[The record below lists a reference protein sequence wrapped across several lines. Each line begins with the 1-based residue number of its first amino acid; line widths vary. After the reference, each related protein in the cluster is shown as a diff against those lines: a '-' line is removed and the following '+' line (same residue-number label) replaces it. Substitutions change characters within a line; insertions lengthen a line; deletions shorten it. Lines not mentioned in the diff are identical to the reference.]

1 MSDPKITAVILAAG
15 KGTRMKSTRP
25 KVLFPAVGK
34 PLLSH
39 VIDAVDAAGVSD
51 VVAVLGHGRDEVS
64 AMLRARYGERV
75 RTAIQEEQ
83 RGTGHAVMVALPA
96 VQTSSRAVLVVCGD
110 TPRLEPGA
118 LAALIER
125 FGTSGAPAAMWVTTL
140 LDPTGYG
147 RVILDDEGR
156 VARIVEQ
163 KDASPTERAVRRI
176 NPGVY
181 VFDRAFLHTTLP
193 SLRADNA
200 AGELYLTD
208 VIAAAAAAGGVAA
221 LEVDAEMTMGIN
233 DRQQLHEAELALRDR
248 RRRALRLQGVTID
261 DSAVVEADVTVGVDV
276 EIAAGVQLR
285 GKTTVGDGAR
295 IGVGCVVT
303 DCAIAAGVTL
313 HPYSVCDQAR
323 VATGAI
329 VGPFARL
336 RPDADVGEDAHVGN
350 FVELKKTSLGRGSKA
365 NHLSYLGDAVI
376 GSGVNIGAG
385 TITCNYDGI
394 GKHTTVIEDGAFTGS
409 HSTLVAPIVLGKDSY
424 IAAGSVVT
432 SAVPRDAVAFGRAR
446 QENKLGHAA
455 ALREKNAARAGKK
468 KAPSGG

>member
-1 MSDPKITAVILAAG
+1 MSDSPITAVILAAG
-15 KGTRMKSTRP
+15 KGTRMKSARP

-34 PLLSH
+34 PLLSW
-39 VIDAVDAAGVSD
+39 VVDAVSAAGVSD
-51 VVAVLGHGRDEVS
+51 VVAVVGHGRDDVA

-75 RTAIQEEQ
+75 RIALQEEQ
-83 RGTGHAVMVALPA
+83 RGTGHAVMMALPA
-96 VQTSSRAVLVVCGD
+96 VSSSSKAVLVVCGD
-110 TPRLEPGA
+110 TPRLEPRS

-125 FGTSGAPAAMWVTTL
+125 FSSSGAQAAMWVTTL
-140 LDPTGYG
+140 ADPTGYG
-147 RVILDDEGR
+147 RVLLDDEGR
-156 VARIVEQ
+156 VVRIVEQ
-163 KDASPTERAVRRI
+163 KDASPAERAVTRV

-181 VFDRAFLHTTLP
+181 VFDRAFLQATLP

-200 AGELYLTD
+200 ASELYLTD
-208 VIAAAAAAGGVAA
+208 VIAAAAAVGGVAA
-221 LEVDAEMTMGIN
+221 LEVDPEMTLGIN

-248 RRRALRLQGVTID
+248 RRRSLRFQGVTID

-276 EIAAGVQLR
+276 EIGAGVQLR
-285 GKTTVGDGAR
+285 GTTTVGDGTR
-295 IGVGCVVT
+295 IGPGCIVT
-303 DCAIAAGVTL
+303 DCALAAGVTL
-313 HPYSVCDQAR
+313 HAYSVCDGAR

-336 RPDADVGEDAHVGN
+336 RPDADVGQDAHVGN

-394 GKHTTVIEDGAFTGS
+394 GKHTTVIEDGVFTGS

-432 SAVPRDAVAFGRAR
+432 SAVPKDAVAFGRAR
-446 QENKLGHAA
+446 QDNKLGYAA
-455 ALREKNAARAGKK
+455 AIRDKNAIRAKK
-468 KAPSGG
+468 K